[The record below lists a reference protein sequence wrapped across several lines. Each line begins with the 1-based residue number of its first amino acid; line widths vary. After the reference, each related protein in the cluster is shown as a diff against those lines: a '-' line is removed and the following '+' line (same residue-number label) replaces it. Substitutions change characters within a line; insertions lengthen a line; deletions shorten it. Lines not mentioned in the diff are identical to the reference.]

1 MTVYIAHGFNV
12 KDPRVF
18 FKVGQAFAASN
29 YEVIEIDYGW
39 TGLISARI
47 AVEREGRRLA
57 DIAKPGD
64 IAIGHSNGAAVIARA
79 LDLGA
84 PLRQVMLVNPALDKR
99 RTLFRVERADIYHAK
114 DDLAV
119 LFGKF
124 LRWFSPLRLIGK
136 QTTWGEMGRTG
147 YRGEA
152 VNHYNWNL
160 AHVLEDDERIGHSG
174 AFAWH
179 RVHLL
184 TKHMLSRVIECAPTP

>member
-12 KDPRVF
+12 RDPRVF
-18 FKVGQAFAASN
+18 FKVGQAFAAAGH
-29 YEVIEIDYGW
+29 EVIEIDYGW

-47 AVEREGRRLA
+47 AVAREGRRLA

-84 PLRQVMLVNPALDKR
+84 PLRQVLLVNPALDKR
-99 RTLFRVERADIYHAK
+99 RTLPGVEQADIYYAH

-119 LFGKF
+119 LAGKW
-124 LRWFSPLRLIGK
+124 LRWISPLRLIGK
-136 QTTWGEMGRTG
+136 ATTWGEMGRTG
-147 YRGEA
+147 YRGKA
-152 VNHYNWNL
+152 QNHFNWSL
-160 AHVLEDDERIGHSG
+160 HSVLETLSRVGHSG

-179 RVHLL
+179 RVHML
-184 TKHMLSRVIECAPTP
+184 TAHMLQRVAA